1 MTHSSRGWKF
11 KIRVPARS
19 GSGEESHPACR
30 LGTSHFI
37 FVWWKGLGSPVG
49 ASFIRMLKPI
59 FEAIPSRPN
68 HIPKAPLLNTITLK
82 VRFSTHEHQIK
93 AGSLNL
99 GPPESDLEPRIQGQV
114 VDWARRY

>member
-49 ASFIRMLKPI
+49 ASFLRMLKPI
-59 FEAIPSRPN
+59 FEALPS
-68 HIPKAPLLNTITLK
+68 
-82 VRFSTHEHQIK
+82 
-93 AGSLNL
+93 
-99 GPPESDLEPRIQGQV
+99 
-114 VDWARRY
+114 